1 MTNSESLAEFAAYL
15 KQKNRA
21 PLTII
26 AYLSE
31 MRRFLR
37 WWKRSPRLVT
47 RKDLDGY
54 VRDLIAQGN
63 SPRTIGRKFSA
74 LGVYYKFLNYTDQMT
89 SNPTEAV
96 ELPKQI
102 KKEVKPLSKAQVDV
116 LRGWPVL
123 TLEDDCD
130 RLVVELFYSTGARRG
145 DLAYAKRKDYSP
157 EDGTLRVIGK
167 GRKEAR
173 LIIRGRAKEHLDA
186 YLAKVPV
193 STHLL
198 NDLEGSPLGRN
209 RVYECVK
216 RLAAKALPGVRVYPH
231 LLRHSIITHRH
242 DRGEELRDLQKFARH
257 SSPATTADYAAVSM
271 QRQVETYDKFDPD
284 APKP

>member
-21 PLTII
+21 PLTMI

-54 VRDLIAQGN
+54 VRNLIAQGN

-74 LGVYYKFLNYTDQMT
+74 LGVYYKFLNYTDQMA
-89 SNPTEAV
+89 SNPTDAV
-96 ELPKQI
+96 ELPKQTT
-102 KKEVKPLSKAQVDV
+102 KKIKPLTKEQVDAMRD
-116 LRGWPVL
+116 LPVL
-123 TLEDDCD
+123 TLEDEAD

-157 EDGTLRVIGK
+157 EEGMLRVIGK
-167 GRKEAR
+167 GRKEAF
-173 LIIRGRAKEHLDA
+173 LIIRGRAKERLDA
-186 YLAKVPV
+186 YLAKVPP

-198 NDLEGSPLGRN
+198 NDADGLPLGRN

-216 RLAAKALPGVRVYPH
+216 RIAAKALPGVRVYCH
-231 LLRHSIITHRH
+231 LLRHSVITHRH
-242 DRGEELRDLQKFARH
+242 DLGEELRDLQEFARH
-257 SSPATTADYAAVSM
+257 SSPATTAHYAAVSI
-271 QRQVETYDKFDPD
+271 QRQRETHEKFDPD